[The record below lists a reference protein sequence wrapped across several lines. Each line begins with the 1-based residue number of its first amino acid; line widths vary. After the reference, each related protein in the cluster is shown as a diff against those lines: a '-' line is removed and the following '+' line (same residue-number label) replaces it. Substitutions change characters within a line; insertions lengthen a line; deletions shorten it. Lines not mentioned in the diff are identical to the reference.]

1 MSLVHPLFR
10 ASQRAVTLVPDLRG
24 QPVLDADGEKIGHVD
39 DVLIEE
45 RSVEETGI
53 LTSGIT
59 PRYLEVGSGRHFHLG
74 ERKALLSV
82 DDITIETMVCGST
95 RAGSTC
101 LVPTRRCRLCPKGS
115 ARALRSNQSGA
126 TA

>member
-82 DDITIETMVCGST
+82 DDITIETDGVRINASRFDLFGPDET
-95 RAGSTC
+95 LPA
-101 LVPTRRCRLCPKGS
+101 LPKGFT
-115 ARALRSNQSGA
+115 SGA
-126 TA
+126 